1 MFSGEGPKNEHSGRF
16 RGLRL
21 AVRASYHYPLDVRG
35 RQGGELRRV
44 CRESRLWRILFDHLC
59 VGQGALLYLADFVG
73 TIPMRPIV
81 PIIRVSCSL
90 VVAALVVSVA
100 IAAVTPEQKKEL
112 KDIGSDITKASS
124 LVSKKKYD
132 EAEPELKGLEQRLE
146 ALIKEGKVPETDPA
160 VKPIRLQLDKAKAL
174 LAKASGKG
182 SVSFARDVAPIFV
195 DKCVGCHTDGD
206 AKGGL
211 RLDTY
216 AAMEKGGGRG
226 PLAIPGNAQ
235 SSNLIQKLI
244 TPNAQQRMP
253 KGGEALKDK
262 EIQIITT
269 WVNEGAKFDGADK
282 NAELASLDKKPAAAP
297 VRVEIAKA
305 TGNEKV
311 SFMRDIMPEMMD
323 TCGRCHNDRQ
333 KRSGFSVASFEKV
346 MQGGTSGRVVIAG
359 NPDASRLWRLVNGD
373 DTPVMPAGNQT
384 GITRKWYN
392 NLKTWIE
399 EGAKFDGDDPKKG
412 FPTLEEREAA
422 ALAKLSPEQWN
433 ERRKKETAENWKKT
447 FQNSEPVVKE
457 SADFLIYGDVS
468 PERIEAIDKWAT
480 DQAASLKTAFNVKE
494 TQLWKGKLAVFVFKD
509 RFGYEEFNQSV
520 HRREVPREIMGH
532 SEVSGNMEEALIAIQ
547 DIGDAA
553 TESSPGMHVN
563 VIEHVTGA
571 FLKRGGGGLPDWVI
585 RGAGL
590 ALANQQSKGN
600 PYIVKLPGQAGEIL
614 REARIDKPEDIFGN
628 GTFAPGEVGPIG
640 FTLVDFMLKRGGP
653 NNFGQFVK
661 RLQGGEKA
669 DAALRAVYNAD
680 AKTLALAYAN
690 SLPAGSSKKKK

>member
-1 MFSGEGPKNEHSGRF
+1 
-16 RGLRL
+16 
-21 AVRASYHYPLDVRG
+21 
-35 RQGGELRRV
+35 
-44 CRESRLWRILFDHLC
+44 
-59 VGQGALLYLADFVG
+59 
-73 TIPMRPIV
+73 MRPIV

-90 VVAALVVSVA
+90 LVAALVVSVA

-132 EAEPELKGLEQRLE
+132 EAEPELKELEQRLDK
-146 ALIKEGKVPETDPA
+146 LIKEGKVPETDPA
-160 VKPIRLQLDKAKAL
+160 VKPVRLQLDKAKAL

-195 DKCVGCHTDGD
+195 DKCIGCHTDGD

-226 PLAIPGNAQ
+226 ALAIPGNAQ
-235 SSNLIQKLI
+235 ASNLIQKLV

-262 EIQIITT
+262 EIQTITT

-282 NAELASLDKKPAAAP
+282 NAELATLDKKPAAAP

-359 NPDASRLWRLVNGD
+359 NPDGSRLWRLVNGD

-422 ALAKLSPEQWN
+422 ALARLSPEQWN

-447 FQNSEPVVKE
+447 FQNSEPVVRE

-480 DQAASLKTAFNVKE
+480 EQAASLKSSFNVKE
-494 TQLWKGKLAVFVFKD
+494 TQLWKGKLAVFIFKD

-590 ALANQQSKGN
+590 ALANQHSKGN

-614 REARIDKPEDIFGN
+614 REARIDKPEEIFGN
-628 GTFAPGEVGPIG
+628 GTFAPGEVAPIG

-661 RLQGGEKA
+661 KLQGGEKA